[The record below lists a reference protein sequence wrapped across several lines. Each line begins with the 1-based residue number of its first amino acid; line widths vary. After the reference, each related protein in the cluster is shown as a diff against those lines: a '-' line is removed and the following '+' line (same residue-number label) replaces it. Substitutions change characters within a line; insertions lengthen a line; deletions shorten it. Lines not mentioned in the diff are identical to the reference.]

1 MFKRLISV
9 FILSTAT
16 IFPSNASAAEDYLLS
31 VDMNEAS
38 TSDSSVLVPSS
49 ALVKKLRFQIPRE
62 NPDKLIV
69 QILLKNPLATNQTFP
84 DGKWI
89 LGFWLYAPGIYC
101 SGSSTCDY
109 ILQVQPSSG
118 NQAFIYTYKEKID
131 YDKGVLSDCKA
142 PWYIKKD
149 SDGVS
154 VVAIE
159 LSITCLNISK
169 SFAAYAFSSIDIGV
183 TPRPYQFT
191 APNYVDNPYRQLA
204 EKSYLANGGKNGLG
218 KVVGSPDFENLKS
231 TVESARDVFDSMVD
245 RYGTLATETQK
256 KISKKT
262 EWKDFLKLEDRLF
275 DIEDSLDTFTFST
288 NADKLRAV
296 VAIQDLI
303 SLKTKALQLQLT
315 VFPQFQCYNETK
327 GLTKALS
334 ASKSCIKGYKK
345 VKT

>member
-1 MFKRLISV
+1 MFKRLFGV
-9 FILSTAT
+9 FILSIAIT
-16 IFPSNASAAEDYLLS
+16 FPTNAIAADDYLLS

-38 TSDSSVLVPSS
+38 TADSSVLVPSE
-49 ALVKKLRFQIPRE
+49 AIVKKLRFQIPRE

-69 QILLKNPLATNQTFP
+69 QILLKNPLSPNKTFP
-84 DGKWI
+84 DSKWI

-101 SGSSTCDY
+101 SGSGTCDY
-109 ILQVQPSSG
+109 ILQVQPSYG

-154 VVAIE
+154 AVAIE
-159 LSITCLNISK
+159 LSITCLKISS

-191 APNYVDNPYRQLA
+191 APNYVDNPYLKLA
-204 EKSYLANGGKNGLG
+204 ESSYLANGGKNGLS
-218 KVVGSPDFENLKS
+218 KVVGSPDFENFKTS
-231 TVESARDVFDSMVD
+231 VEGAREVFDSIMD
-245 RYGTLATETQK
+245 RYQGLALETQK
-256 KISKKT
+256 KLDRSI
-262 EWKDFLKLEDRLF
+262 EWKNFLKSEDELIE
-275 DIEDSLDTFTFST
+275 IEDNLETYGFST
-288 NADKLRAV
+288 NADKLKST
-296 VAIQDLI
+296 VALQKLI

-315 VFPQFQCYNETK
+315 VIPQHQCVNESK
-327 GLTKALS
+327 GILKALGK
-334 ASKSCIKGYKK
+334 AKSCPKGFKK

>member
-1 MFKRLISV
+1 MGI
-9 FILSTAT
+9 FILSTAI
-16 IFPSNASAAEDYLLS
+16 IFPSHATAAEDYLLS
-31 VDMNEAS
+31 VDMNEGS

-69 QILLKNPLATNQTFP
+69 QILLKNSLPANQTFP
-84 DGKWI
+84 DSKWI
-89 LGFWLYAPGIYC
+89 LGFWLYAPSIYC
-101 SGSSTCDY
+101 SGSGTCDY
-109 ILQVQPSSG
+109 VLQVQPSYG
-118 NQAFIYTYKEKID
+118 NQAFIYAYKEKIE

-154 VVAIE
+154 AVAIE
-159 LSITCLNISK
+159 LSITCLNISS

-231 TVESARDVFDSMVD
+231 TVESAREVFDSLVD

-256 KISKKT
+256 KISKNA
-262 EWKDFLKLEDRLF
+262 EWKNFLKLEDQLF
-275 DIEDSLDTFTFST
+275 EIENNLDSFTFST
-288 NADKLRAV
+288 NAEKLKAV
-296 VAIQDLI
+296 VAIQNMI
-303 SLKTKALQLQLT
+303 SLKTKALQLQLS
-315 VFPQFQCYNETK
+315 VFPQYQCYNEIK

-334 ASKSCIKGYKK
+334 ASKSCPKGYKK